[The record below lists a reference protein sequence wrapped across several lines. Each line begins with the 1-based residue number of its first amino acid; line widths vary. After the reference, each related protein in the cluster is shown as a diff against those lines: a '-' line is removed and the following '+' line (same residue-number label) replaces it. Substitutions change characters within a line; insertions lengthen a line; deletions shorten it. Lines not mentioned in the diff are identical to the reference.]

1 MNKWEALEHTTGK
14 KLDQYWIVDPKNA
27 PRIAIIPA
35 DRENA
40 KANAQLIASA
50 PELLEA
56 LEGLFKE
63 CAMIHK
69 YGGSI
74 CNQNEADLAISQA
87 KEAIDRATNV

>member
-1 MNKWEALEHTTGK
+1 MNWKIK
-14 KLDQYWIVDPKNA
+14 KTLGNVAIVGESGGIVAKSIQADPLCYQ
-27 PRIAIIPA
+27 
-35 DRENA
+35 DSDVE
-40 KANAQLIASA
+40 NAQLMASA